1 MVRLAAARLS
11 ATFSVLLA
19 AAMALPVAGAA
30 QAQGKRQD
38 KGQGYENP
46 PSFSAAKISG
56 IKRIGPNYSIANP
69 VTSDGLLRVYT
80 FKTKYGEYVAH
91 GDAMAAMRI
100 NELRALAALDEV
112 SQSKTFAEALAK
124 AGVSPL
130 KFAGELITKPVDTV
144 KNTLS
149 GVGAV
154 FGRIGSG
161 ISNAGKSPDNA
172 LEGIL
177 GVTSERREIATAYGV
192 DPYTDFPPLDAK
204 LKELS
209 RAAALGGLTVSGALL
224 AVPGAAGIV
233 ASNLST
239 VTKVNNVGIDELA
252 RKYTGSQIL
261 DLNRDL
267 LTKMGI
273 PKELTE
279 GLLAN
284 RNYTPVDMLAVV
296 AALDSMKGVADRW
309 VFVQRAAAAE
319 QRFAAFFSRR
329 QVELMAS
336 EHRHHGAFTRFVSL
350 AGYPVLEARDGHL
363 VALAPID
370 IASWTRT
377 TAEGF
382 SDLDN
387 ARRQVAPKAK
397 AEVRMTGRATPLAK
411 KQLQAMGW
419 TVVEG
424 VRL

>member
-1 MVRLAAARLS
+1 MARLAAARAS
-11 ATFSVLLA
+11 AAFPVVLLA
-19 AAMALPVAGAA
+19 AMAVAGPA
-30 QAQGKRQD
+30 QAQGKD
-38 KGQGYENP
+38 KGQGYESP
-46 PSFSAAKISG
+46 PAFSAAKISG
-56 IKRIGPNYSIANP
+56 IRQAGPNYSLASP
-69 VTSDGLLRVYT
+69 VASDGLLRVYR
-80 FKTKYGEYVAH
+80 FRTKYGEYVAH

-130 KFAGELITKPVDTV
+130 KFAGELIIKPVDTV

-239 VTKVNNVGIDELA
+239 VTKVNNVGIEELA

-284 RNYTPVDMLAVV
+284 RHYTPVDMLAVV
-296 AALDSMKGVADRW
+296 AALDSMKGVGDRW

-319 QRFAAFFSRR
+319 QRFAAVFSRR

-350 AGYPVLEARDGHL
+350 AGYPALEARDGRL
-363 VALAPID
+363 VVLAPID
-370 IASWTRT
+370 IASWTKT

-387 ARRQVAPKAK
+387 ARRQVAPGAK
-397 AEVRMTGRATPLAK
+397 MEVRMTGRATPLAK
-411 KQLQAMGW
+411 KRLQAMGW
-419 TVVEG
+419 TVMEG